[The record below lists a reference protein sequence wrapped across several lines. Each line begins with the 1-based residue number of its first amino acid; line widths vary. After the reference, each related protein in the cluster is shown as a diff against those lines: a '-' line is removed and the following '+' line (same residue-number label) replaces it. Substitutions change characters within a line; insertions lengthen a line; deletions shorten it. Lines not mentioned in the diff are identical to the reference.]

1 MAITLKKGQKL
12 SLSKEGLTKA
22 TVGLGWLINQ
32 YDTGENADLDS
43 SVFMLGEDGKVP
55 SDAEFIYYNQ
65 PKHSSGAVI
74 HNGDNKKGTEVA
86 GKDAETIDIDLTKV
100 PDNIKKIVI
109 TATIYDPEG
118 KLNFGQVS
126 NSFIRITNAETKTQV
141 CRYDLEEVFSIGKPV
156 EIGGMLWKVFNNI
169 LVPIDKSSMEIR
181 YDLLC
186 DSKSFINCSKSF
198 INYSNF

>member
-141 CRYDLEEVFSIGKPV
+141 CRYDLEEVFSMETAIVVGEINYNGEWKFQPV
-156 EIGGMLWKVFNNI
+156 EKGFNGGLAA
-169 LVPIDKSSMEIR
+169 
-181 YDLLC
+181 LC
-186 DSKSFINCSKSF
+186 AFYGVDVDS
-198 INYSNF
+198 

>member
-74 HNGDNKKGTEVA
+74 HNGENKKGTEVA

-100 PDNIKKIVI
+100 PDNIKIIVI
-109 TATIYDPEG
+109 
-118 KLNFGQVS
+118 
-126 NSFIRITNAETKTQV
+126 
-141 CRYDLEEVFSIGKPV
+141 
-156 EIGGMLWKVFNNI
+156 
-169 LVPIDKSSMEIR
+169 
-181 YDLLC
+181 
-186 DSKSFINCSKSF
+186 
-198 INYSNF
+198 

>member
-1 MAITLKKGQKL
+1 MIAHSQQSNNFLGGNSMAITLKKGQKL

-86 GKDAETIDIDLTKV
+86 GEDA
-100 PDNIKKIVI
+100 
-109 TATIYDPEG
+109 
-118 KLNFGQVS
+118 
-126 NSFIRITNAETKTQV
+126 
-141 CRYDLEEVFSIGKPV
+141 
-156 EIGGMLWKVFNNI
+156 
-169 LVPIDKSSMEIR
+169 
-181 YDLLC
+181 
-186 DSKSFINCSKSF
+186 
-198 INYSNF
+198 